1 MSHATTDLHTTTDPQ
16 AATSDQ
22 QAATADLAVDEDLL
36 AMMGDVLAEHSGP
49 GIEPDPAAVWRT
61 LVEVGLARLTAPE
74 ASGGSGAGWAEAAAL
89 LRLSAAAGVAVPY
102 AETDLVVGPL
112 RRAAALD
119 DTTTGTATLAV
130 LGPDGHARRVPWAGA
145 TDTVLFVRRA
155 TGDDDEV
162 GPASRRSEG
171 SPRSR
176 WPT

>member
-1 MSHATTDLHTTTDPQ
+1 MITRFELRVP
-16 AATSDQ
+16 

-61 LVEVGLARLTAPE
+61 LAEVGLARLTAPE
-74 ASGGSGAGWAEAAAL
+74 TSGGSGAGWAEAAAL

-119 DTTTGTATLAV
+119 LLCAQIRRLRDRFAPGGFLHYGQGKWYPGESLPCWTFSLYLRRDGTPIWTAIIAAMPRV
-130 LGPDGHARRVPWAGA
+130 RPD
-145 TDTVLFVRRA
+145 
-155 TGDDDEV
+155 
-162 GPASRRSEG
+162 
-171 SPRSR
+171 PR
-176 WPT
+176 